1 MKCVVLAYH
10 NMGCAG
16 IRALLDAGY
25 EISAVFTHRDNPDE
39 NIWFDSV
46 AEFAGERGIPV
57 YAPDDINHPVWAARI
72 AEMKPIGAA
81 AEYRTS
87 TAFR

>member
-16 IRALLDAGY
+16 IEALRNAGF
-25 EISAVFTHRDNPDE
+25 EISAVFTHRDNPNE

-46 AEFAGERGIPV
+46 AEYASSCGIPAF
-57 YAPDDINHPVWAARI
+57 APIHSLSLCNNLHCL
-72 AEMKPIGAA
+72 MC
-81 AEYRTS
+81 
-87 TAFR
+87 